1 MSDDQSAAL
10 AALEDLFRSEG
21 KDFLPLAAI
30 RARLT
35 ERGLEPH
42 DPLLAA
48 LEADGRIRRAGRG
61 YRWIEEESWRPGR
74 VAVREDGGLEL
85 IFSDGGVL
93 ARLELRADDLPRH
106 VMAGDDVTALL
117 ADRGGRIVVREMRV
131 TARGSRRLA
140 GRVEMRQERW
150 FLIPEAPVGPRRI
163 WIDPARRGRA
173 GRGDRVLAEVL
184 PLRADDPR
192 PEVAVIEVLEQERIL
207 DRVLAAVVAKRG
219 LRTEFPPDVLAAAAA
234 LPAASFAADEAAGD
248 TGTDLRDLAICTI
261 DGETAKDFDDA
272 IAVRRTADGFEA
284 VVAVAD
290 VSRYVRE
297 GDVIDAEALRRA
309 TSVYFPG
316 LVLPMLPER
325 LSNDLCSLVP
335 DEDRP
340 VVGVILAFDHEGRS
354 RNSRLFQGWIRSRAR
369 LTYKAVNKYWSEG
382 DRKAVASAGREVR
395 TSLDALRDLAELR
408 IVRRHERGALDFD
421 LPEPSFILSRE
432 GDASD
437 VVHDPRGLSHRAV
450 EEMMI
455 AANEAAARQL
465 AGAGLPV
472 LYRCHPEPSDDRF
485 DAWRTFVHHL
495 GLRPPRRPSPEA
507 FQRVVEAVAR
517 SPLETA
523 LNVFTLRTMSQADYR
538 PDNIG
543 HFGLA
548 LEHYAHFTSPI
559 RRYPD
564 LVNHRLARHFLSRG
578 GMARSKAD
586 ALRKSL
592 GEGGRHMTER
602 EKAAEAAERDY
613 VKVLKAQVMSL
624 RVGEIWD
631 GTVVGVASFGFF
643 VEPDGL
649 RVEGLVALRGLPEY
663 FVYDEARLEL
673 VGRRSRQRIRL
684 GDRVRV
690 ELVSVDVEP
699 GHVDFRLLEH
709 HPLQWAGV
717 ARAGR
722 PEGE

>member
-1 MSDDQSAAL
+1 MSDDRSAAL
-10 AALEDLFRSEG
+10 AALEELYRSEG

-42 DPLLAA
+42 DPLLSA
-48 LEADGRIRRAGRG
+48 LEAEGRIRRAGRG
-61 YRWIEEESWRPGR
+61 YRWTADEKWRPGR
-74 VAVREDGGLEL
+74 IAVREDGGLEL
-85 IFSDGGVL
+85 ILTDGGVL
-93 ARLELRADDLPRH
+93 GRLALAADDLPRH
-106 VMAGDDVTALL
+106 VMAGDDVSVLL
-117 ADRGGRIVVREMRV
+117 GDRAGRSVVREMRV
-131 TARGSRRLA
+131 TARAPRTLV
-140 GRVEMRQERW
+140 GRVEMRQDRW

-163 WIDPARRGRA
+163 WIDPKHRA
-173 GRGDRVLAEVL
+173 KAERGDRVRAEVL
-184 PLRADDPR
+184 PLRAEDPR
-192 PEVAVIEVLEQERIL
+192 PEVAVVEVLEQERIL

-219 LRTEFPPDVLAAAAA
+219 LRTQFPPEVEAAAAA
-234 LPAASFAADEAAGD
+234 LKPASFDDDLRSGD
-248 TGTDLRDLAICTI
+248 PGTDLRDLPICTI
-261 DGETAKDFDDA
+261 DGETAKDYDDA
-272 IAVRRTADGFEA
+272 IAVRRLADGFEA
-284 VVAVAD
+284 TIAVAD
-290 VSRYVRE
+290 VARYVRE
-297 GDVIDAEALRRA
+297 GDVIDTEALARA

-325 LSNDLCSLVP
+325 LSNDLCSLMP

-340 VVGVILAFDHEGRS
+340 VIGAVLEFDSQGR
-354 RNSRLFQGWIRSRAR
+354 RRAARLFQGWIRSRAR
-369 LTYKAVNKYWSEG
+369 LTYGAVNRYWGEG
-382 DRKAVASAGREVR
+382 DRKAVATAGREVR
-395 TSLDALRDLAELR
+395 DSLDALRELAELR
-408 IVRRHERGALDFD
+408 IARRHERGALDFD

-437 VVHDPRGLSHRAV
+437 IVHDPRGLSHRAV

-455 AANEAAARQL
+455 AANEAAAELL

-472 LYRCHPEPSDDRF
+472 LCRCHPEPSVDRF
-485 DAWRTFVHHL
+485 DAWRTFAGHL

-507 FQRVVEAVAR
+507 FQRVIEAVTGT
-517 SPLETA
+517 PLETA

-538 PDNIG
+538 TDNIG

-564 LVNHRLARHFLSRG
+564 LVNHRWARYFLARG
-578 GMARSKAD
+578 GMARSKAEAAGK
-586 ALRKSL
+586 ALA
-592 GEGGRHMTER
+592 EGARHMTER
-602 EKAAEAAERDY
+602 EKAAEGAERDY
-613 VKVLKAQVMSL
+613 VKVLKAQVMSQ
-624 RVGEIWD
+624 RIGEIWD
-631 GTVVGVASFGFF
+631 GSVVGIAQFGFF

-649 RVEGLVALRGLPEY
+649 RVEGLVALRSLSEY
-663 FVYDEARLEL
+663 FVYDEAKLEL